1 MQADSLRRRADA
13 ITWWHGGMDLGHG
26 VATIGRTHPAR
37 TLLPR
42 LGLPDDLTGKTV
54 LDVGTWDGYMA
65 FECERRGA
73 SVVAVD
79 NYAWD
84 TANVDDTHNPTG
96 RAGFDLAHEALGSK
110 VIAVEC
116 PVLDMTPQQFGR
128 FDIVLFLG
136 VLYHMRHPLLALERV
151 AALTR
156 DLLIVETHTD
166 ANDNPEPYMRFYPG
180 DECSHDVSNWW
191 GPNLPCVEAMMAS
204 AGMRKT
210 QHISSAHGRVVVHGW
225 ING

>member
-1 MQADSLRRRADA
+1 MQADDLRRRAEA
-13 ITWWHGGMDLGHG
+13 ITWWHSMDLGHG
-26 VATIGRTHPAR
+26 VVTIGRTHPAR

-65 FECERRGA
+65 FEC
-73 SVVAVD
+73 
-79 NYAWD
+79 D
-84 TANVDDTHNPTG
+84 TANVADTHNPTG
-96 RAGFDLAHEALGSK
+96 RAGFDLAHEALGSS
-110 VIAVEC
+110 VVAVDC
-116 PVLDMTPQQFGR
+116 PVLDMTPQRFGR

-136 VLYHMRHPLLALERV
+136 VLYHMRHPLLALEKV
-151 AALTR
+151 AALTK
-156 DLLIVETHTD
+156 DMLIVETHTD

-191 GPNLPCVEAMMAS
+191 GPNLACVEAMMAS
-204 AGMRKT
+204 AGMRRT

-225 ING
+225 VN